1 MKNSIKHI
9 LENDEELYKYIED
22 LENEIDSTANVDS
35 TVDTILSNIL
45 RNYDN
50 FSDRR
55 ALRASNITAVTELLK
70 LKSDL
75 PTKRVQLKKTILD
88 MLSKKTELE
97 IKRDTVKST
106 DKLAESTTS
115 LARLL
120 FNSLDNNNI
129 QPIVVDA
136 ELVNECADIIDS
148 PPLVSNTL
156 EDNAE
161 SNSKSEAD
169 NVNETNTPDAEQP
182 KLGEDYDSEFNKI
195 KIISAVKSA
204 TSAQQILA
212 MQKELESFNS

>member
-35 TVDTILSNIL
+35 TVDMILSNIL

-148 PPLVSNTL
+148 PPLIGNTL
-156 EDNAE
+156 EDNTE
-161 SNSKSEAD
+161 SNSESEINNTD
-169 NVNETNTPDAEQP
+169 ETNAPDAEKP
-182 KLGEDYDSEFNKI
+182 KLYEDYDSEFNKI
-195 KIISAVKSA
+195 KIISAVKNA

>member
-97 IKRDTVKST
+97 IKRDTAKST

-148 PPLVSNTL
+148 PPLISNTL

-161 SNSKSEAD
+161 SNSKSEA
-169 NVNETNTPDAEQP
+169 NSENETNTPDTEQP

-195 KIISAVKSA
+195 KIIFQV
-204 TSAQQILA
+204 IL
-212 MQKELESFNS
+212 